1 MNPIRIGTRSSV
13 LAVIQAEFV
22 AQHLMNRGQEAL
34 LVRLTTTGDKILD
47 KTLDK
52 VGGKGLFVKE
62 LDAALL
68 EGRSDLSVHSL
79 KDVPMELPAELPLLG
94 FSRRE
99 DPRDALI
106 LPQGITE
113 LDFSKPIGCA
123 SNRRILQ
130 LKKIFPEATFVPI
143 RGNVQTRLR
152 KLDEGSFSATVL
164 AVAGLKRLGLENRIS
179 RIFGTEELIPAA
191 GQGVLAVQSRAGEQ
205 FAALSDFFDEDSRV
219 TSLCERAFV
228 RRLDGGCTTPTA
240 AYAEFLEDGSLRLT
254 GFYQDEQTGGV
265 ARLCC
270 LGDRKEPEALGTYLA
285 DEIRAAARQGGKETL

>member
-1 MNPIRIGTRSSV
+1 M
-13 LAVIQAEFV
+13 
-22 AQHLMNRGQEAL
+22 
-34 LVRLTTTGDKILD
+34 
-47 KTLDK
+47 
-52 VGGKGLFVKE
+52 
-62 LDAALL
+62 
-68 EGRSDLSVHSL
+68 
-79 KDVPMELPAELPLLG
+79 G

-179 RIFGTEELIPAA
+179 RIFGTDELIPAA

-205 FAALSDFFDEDSRV
+205 FAALADFFDEDSRV